1 VLQHRFFAA
10 AQKLHLTF
18 FDFSLLYSYCKGK
31 EFTLVG
37 HEIALMCYFM
47 QYLVFIKTEK
57 SQIQLAIK
65 KQLCKKSSSYEKFLF
80 ALPTRSGGIHGLCA
94 I

>member
-1 VLQHRFFAA
+1 
-10 AQKLHLTF
+10 
-18 FDFSLLYSYCKGK
+18 
-31 EFTLVG
+31 
-37 HEIALMCYFM
+37 MCYFM

-80 ALPTRSGGIHGLCA
+80 PLSTRNVGIHGLCA
-94 I
+94 F

>member
-1 VLQHRFFAA
+1 
-10 AQKLHLTF
+10 
-18 FDFSLLYSYCKGK
+18 
-31 EFTLVG
+31 
-37 HEIALMCYFM
+37 M

-80 ALPTRSGGIHGLCA
+80 ALPTRSVGIHGLCA